1 MEGFYSKKNYNGVDG
16 LLSRLYGPI
25 IYRCLTS
32 ANAAVRRNAVLTL
45 KRAFPIYDPTAPAS
59 ASEALISKQ
68 CSELER
74 LLVDE
79 CPAVRAAAA
88 STAAEVLDRFWEA
101 LPSNSA
107 ASIISTLSD
116 KLARD
121 SASSAVRAAAIKV
134 RRLSALYLHFCHL

>member
-79 CPAVRAAAA
+79 CPAVRAAAHVLTVWHRRDGIVLVRRSVRPRSLWARYRREQPTPDA
-88 STAAEVLDRFWEA
+88 SPPRK
-101 LPSNSA
+101 PP
-107 ASIISTLSD
+107 
-116 KLARD
+116 LARG
-121 SASSAVRAAAIKV
+121 R
-134 RRLSALYLHFCHL
+134 